1 MEVQR
6 MKVMAFNGSPRKEWN
21 TATLLEKALE
31 GAASR
36 GAETELVHLYDLNF
50 QGCQSCFACKTK
62 GGESYGKCAVQDD
75 LTPVL
80 KKVEQVDAMILGSP
94 FYFGTVSGE
103 MRSFM
108 ERLMFP
114 YLTYAAPPRSLFPKK
129 INTGFIYTMNAR
141 QEGMKPS
148 GQEERVIRNERL
160 LQMLFGASESL
171 CSFDTY
177 QFEDYSKVVA
187 DLFDPE
193 EKAKRRR
200 EIFPKDCEK
209 AFGMGARFAKETLR
223 T

>member
-1 MEVQR
+1 
-6 MKVMAFNGSPRKEWN
+6 MKVMAINGSPRKDWN
-21 TATLLEKALE
+21 TATLLQKALE
-31 GAASR
+31 GAASQ
-36 GAETELVHLYDLNF
+36 GAETELVHLYDLDF
-50 QGCQSCFACKTK
+50 KGCKSCFACKTR
-62 GGESYGKCAVQDD
+62 GDESYGKCAVEDD
-75 LTPVL
+75 LAPIL
-80 KKVEQVDAMILGSP
+80 QRAAEADAIILGSP

-114 YLTYAAPPRSLFPKK
+114 YLMYTPPPRSLFPRK

-148 GQEERVIRNERL
+148 GQEGRVTQNERL

-187 DLFDPE
+187 DLFDVE
-193 EKAKRRR
+193 KKAKRR
-200 EIFPKDCEK
+200 EEVFPKDCEK
-209 AFGMGARFAKETLR
+209 AFEMGARFARKSG
-223 T
+223 